1 MTPALG
7 DEIQPFLRRPTVSAA
22 AAALLGLD
30 LAISHLILLS
40 RNVLDGGMIVSGL
53 LDFRYAW
60 NKGVSFSLFWQSS
73 AFGSVALAI
82 FQSFAA
88 LLFLRWAVRTDKP
101 LLSASLSGIAA
112 GALGNVVS
120 RMIHGAVFDYF
131 ALHLGP
137 VPLFVFNISDVLI
150 CLGVVGILVETIWPS
165 PGTAQARDA
174 EKASG

>member
-60 NKGVSFSLFWQSS
+60 NKGVSFCCTAVPSMGRANGQAV
-73 AFGSVALAI
+73 AFGLPVGHCGRRARQRRKPHDSRRGLRLFCSSPGAGAAVRVQHQRRADLPWRRRNSCRDDLALAWDGAGPRCRKS
-82 FQSFAA
+82 QRLKDPADDEFAPA
-88 LLFLRWAVRTDKP
+88 
-101 LLSASLSGIAA
+101 
-112 GALGNVVS
+112 
-120 RMIHGAVFDYF
+120 F
-131 ALHLGP
+131 A
-137 VPLFVFNISDVLI
+137 
-150 CLGVVGILVETIWPS
+150 
-165 PGTAQARDA
+165 
-174 EKASG
+174 